1 MHLRAI
7 YRMVTES
14 ALIIV
19 CFRYLVQ
26 TTCVLGWWQ
35 VTPTQATTTLT
46 ADTQLSMMIHLF
58 SCPSCTVVFWWRM
71 LKLDMP
77 FSCYCTCLSCIIVF
91 WWWITADIW
100 ATHIRKH
107 QLKDAKVIFA
117 NRQHLCHFCICICL
131 AIVHELVYHCVLV
144 VNYRWYMSHKLENIS
159 WRMVI
164 DHWSNNHQHLCHFLY
179 LSCNCTCLSWCIIVV
194 LWWWIR
200 ADIWAT
206 L

>member
-1 MHLRAI
+1 MNSLIWRNVPQSHLSDDHRKRTN
-7 YRMVTES
+7 YSLFQVPGTN
-14 ALIIV
+14 
-19 CFRYLVQ
+19 YLRVGL
-26 TTCVLGWWQ
+26 TTGN
-35 VTPTQATTTLT
+35 TDPTTATLT

-117 NRQHLCHFCICICL
+117 NRQHLSHFCNYICL
-131 AIVHELVYHCVLV
+131 VHAWAGVSLT
-144 VNYRWYMSHKLENIS
+144 W
-159 WRMVI
+159 
-164 DHWSNNHQHLCHFLY
+164 Y
-179 LSCNCTCLSWCIIVV
+179 LSKLLRDRHFEVTKFTQKRRKS
-194 LWWWIR
+194 R
-200 ADIWAT
+200 Q
-206 L
+206 